1 MSQKQELTHEEK
13 VDYIYNHILKEE
25 RSARIKRIIKI
36 VFWLLVIG
44 YFYIVIFVMLPK
56 MLWNII
62 PWVDLTSLQDR
73 FFWNDNNWGDS
84 SSESLQENTSTFDRV
99 REMLENN
106 Y

>member
-13 VDYIYNHILKEE
+13 VDYIYHHILREE

-84 SSESLQENTSTFDRV
+84 SSKCLLANTSTFARL
-99 REMLENN
+99 REILENN
-106 Y
+106 